1 MFLSVTGVVSAD
13 SEEIG
18 VGLSGN
24 ILFGTPHDTRTD
36 NYVYPSRRYSTPP
49 EVIEKKE
56 AYIRLVVRT
65 NIDVCVEVAGAY

>member
-1 MFLSVTGVVSAD
+1 VFVSAD
-13 SEEIG
+13 SEEIIIS

-24 ILFGTPHDTRTD
+24 ILSGTPHLTLVPIIMYILLGGT
-36 NYVYPSRRYSTPP
+36 

-56 AYIRLVVRT
+56 AHIRLVVRT